1 MIHPPPT
8 EGGKKG
14 VSEMYSQEDAPPR
27 GNVRLLVD
35 FEDRFENQIQPPWL
49 VLEEPRGK
57 LVADEGTL
65 GAVDRDLYGLARGRG
80 DGVTL
85 VEGYRFP

>member
-14 VSEMYSQEDAPPR
+14 VFEMYSQEDAPPR

-35 FEDRFENQIQPPWL
+35 LEDRFEKQIRPPWL
-49 VLEEPRGK
+49 LLEEP
-57 LVADEGTL
+57 
-65 GAVDRDLYGLARGRG
+65 
-80 DGVTL
+80 
-85 VEGYRFP
+85 